1 VRVQFDIH
9 SPATT
14 VREALAFSAEL
25 RLADVQSA
33 QLHSFVDE
41 VGRLPLFPQ
50 ELTTSWQVMLFTFLH
65 SIVQSGP
72 ELYGL
77 HDIFSF

>member
-1 VRVQFDIH
+1 MRVQFDIH

-41 VGRLPLFPQ
+41 VGQLPLFP
-50 ELTTSWQVMLFTFLH
+50 SWQNMLCTFLQ
-65 SIVQSGP
+65 SIVQSGQSCMS
-72 ELYGL
+72 L
-77 HDIFSF
+77 HDIFSFLNIL